1 MKTFHVYILLP
12 TRLRTSRLAAERA
25 SVVVLPL
32 VLKAVKIL
40 EELSNSIIMKPGK
53 PIAECRR

>member
-1 MKTFHVYILLP
+1 MP

-25 SVVVLPL
+25 SIVVLPL
-32 VLKAVKIL
+32 VLKSVEIL
-40 EELSNSIIMKPGK
+40 QELSNSIIMKPGK

>member
-1 MKTFHVYILLP
+1 MP
-12 TRLRTSRLAAERA
+12 TRLRTSRLAAERV

-32 VLKAVKIL
+32 VLKSVKIL